1 MENGRCK
8 ENPLYKRGT
17 ALAGECVTNFKLSK
31 ILFLFVIIFV
41 PISNAQIYTQ
51 KDIEICNSKFSLAV
65 DKNLAEKP
73 IGDVI
78 AEIGKSFIG
87 TDYKAFGLEK
97 EGKEQ
102 LVIDLTGLDCT
113 TFLENALVFARLIKE
128 GKHTFNDYL
137 AELTFLR
144 YRNGIIDQYPSR
156 LHYFSD
162 WIYNNEKKGI
172 VKDITKELGGEPI
185 KFKVNFMSTHPDSY
199 MHLKENPKFI
209 LKIKDQER
217 EISFRNYYYIP
228 QDRIASIENKI
239 HSGDLLAFTTS
250 VKGLDIGH
258 TGIAVREKDGRI
270 HLLHAPNVGYKVQ
283 ISEKP
288 LAKYVKSY
296 KRHTGIIVLR
306 ALNPDVLTKKDF
318 QPEEGD
324 LIFQDL
330 DCGPLCDAIEKVTS
344 GFNGANFSHIGLVV
358 KDSTNQFVILEA
370 IGDKVQTTS
379 LNKFLNRSLDADGN
393 PKAIVG
399 RLKPEYKYIIPRF
412 VGYAKSYLGRPY
424 DDVYILGNDSLYCSE
439 LIYLSALRANN
450 GTPIFLLSPM
460 TFKDPDTGD
469 FNPAWVAYY
478 KKLGVKIPEG
488 KLGINPGGISLSDKI
503 DIVHIYGYPSGWKM
517 E

>member
-1 MENGRCK
+1 MENGRWK

-17 ALAGECVTNFKLSK
+17 ALTGGCITNIKLSK
-31 ILFLFVIIFV
+31 ILFLLIILFV
-41 PISNAQIYTQ
+41 PISNAQIYSE
-51 KDIEICNSKFSLAV
+51 KDVEVCNSKFSLAV
-65 DKNLAEKP
+65 DKNLSDKP

-87 TDYKAFGLEK
+87 TNYETSGIEK

-113 TFLENALVFARLIKE
+113 TFLENTLVFARLVKE
-128 GKHTFNDYL
+128 GKNTFNDYL

-144 YRNGIIDQYPSR
+144 YRNGVIDKYPSR

-172 VKDITKELGGEPI
+172 VKDITKEIGGEPI
-185 KFKVNFMSTHPDSY
+185 KFDVNFMSTHPESY
-199 MHLKENPKFI
+199 MHLKENPEFI
-209 LKIKDQER
+209 STIKDQEN
-217 EISFRNYYYIP
+217 EISTRTYYYIP
-228 QDRIASIENKI
+228 EDKISSVEDKI
-239 HSGDLLAFTTS
+239 HNGDLLAFTTS
-250 VKGLDIGH
+250 VKGLNIGH
-258 TGIAVREKDGRI
+258 TGIAIREKDGRI

-288 LAKYVKSY
+288 LAEYVKSI

-306 ALNPDVLTKKDF
+306 AGEPDILNKKDF
-318 QPEEGD
+318 QLKEGD

-330 DCGPLCDAIEKVTS
+330 DCGPLCDAIEKVTG

-370 IGDKVQTTS
+370 IGDKVHITP
-379 LNKFLNRSLDADGN
+379 LGKFLNRSFDADGN

-399 RLKPEYKYIIPRF
+399 RIKPEYKNIISKF
-412 VGYAKSYLGRPY
+412 IEDAKTYLGKPY
-424 DDVYILGNDSLYCSE
+424 DDVYVMDNDSFYCSE
-439 LIYLSALRANN
+439 LIYLAALKANN
-450 GTPIFLLSPM
+450 GTPFFYLYPM

-469 FNPAWVAYY
+469 FNPAWVEYY
-478 KKLGVKIPEG
+478 KNLNVKIPEG
-488 KLGINPGGISLSDKI
+488 EPGINPGGISLSDKI
-503 DIVHIYGYPSGWKM
+503 DIVHIYGYPSGWMK
-517 E
+517 